1 MNHHDL
7 LTTKNEDTIILDKK
21 VGFTKVECLL
31 VLYCANVSTLAG
43 F

>member
-7 LTTKNEDTIILDKK
+7 LTTKNEDTIISDKK
-21 VGFTKVECLL
+21 EGFTKVEFLL
-31 VLYCANVSTLAG
+31 VLYCDDVITLAD